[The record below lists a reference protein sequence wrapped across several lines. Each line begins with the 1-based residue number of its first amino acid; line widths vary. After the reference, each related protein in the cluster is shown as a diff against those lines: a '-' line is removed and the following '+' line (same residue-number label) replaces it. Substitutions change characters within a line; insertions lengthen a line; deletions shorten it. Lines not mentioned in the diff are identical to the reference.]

1 MCREGSVAAAQLFA
15 AAGADAIHVTGW
27 GRNSF
32 ANFTDGPLPDT
43 IGAYRDDARA
53 VRAAVHVPVIA
64 VGRVL
69 PELAEEMVAAGDCDF
84 VAMGR
89 QLLTAPELVSKLRGG
104 RRSSIRPCIN
114 CYVCVEQN
122 LFDASPRCA
131 VTPQLGH
138 EDAAPLVRAATEI
151 GRAHV

>member
-1 MCREGSVAAAQLFA
+1 MRMSDWSSDVFSSDL
-15 AAGADAIHVTGW
+15 
-27 GRNSF
+27 
-32 ANFTDGPLPDT
+32 
-43 IGAYRDDARA
+43 
-53 VRAAVHVPVIA
+53 VPVIA

-89 QLLTAPELVSKLRGG
+89 QLLTDPELVSKLRGG

-122 LFDASPRCA
+122 FFDASPRCA
-131 VTPQLGH
+131 VNPALGH
-138 EDAAPLVRAATEI
+138 EDAAHVVPAATAKHVGVVGGGPGGLEGARPGAGRAQI
-151 GRAHV
+151 GRAAGGERGCPAV